1 MMEVAMVQAVFMEVL
16 CWNRARIHFLSN
28 FLVALLKVR
37 TVNLVEIA
45 TAFSGKAKKDS
56 KYRRIKRFFQSFQ
69 IDAYTIACLI
79 TQLLPLREARWVLV
93 MDRTNWQLGKETINV
108 LMLGIAHQG
117 IAFPLLWMLLS
128 KAGNSNTTERICL
141 MNRFLR
147 CFGVEK
153 IDFFTADREFIG
165 KAWFSYLLEKCIAFR
180 IRIRANMLISNARG
194 FLVPAHTLFRDLG
207 AGQYKILQGKR
218 KVRGIDLYVIG
229 LRLPDGE
236 YLLLVTDQHPQTAW
250 DDYAKRWGI
259 ETLFGAFKS
268 RGFRFEETHMTHP
281 ERISKL
287 IAWMAIAFC
296 WAHNTGEWLNERQP
310 IEIKTHGRKAIS
322 LFRYGL
328 DHLREMLLNI
338 NEAYQEF
345 KNMVKLLRAYLTAD
359 PPPLTHQTKDQR
371 DCQYILNHVE
381 HTTKLPRAA

>member
-1 MMEVAMVQAVFMEVL
+1 MMEVAMVQAVFMDVL

-45 TAFSGKAKKDS
+45 TAFSGRAKKDS
-56 KYRRIKRFFQSFQ
+56 KYRRIKRFFQSFP
-69 IDAYTIACLI
+69 IDAFTIACLI
-79 TQLLPLREARWVLV
+79 TQLLPLREASWVLV
-93 MDRTNWQLGKETINV
+93 MDRTNWKLGKATINV

-128 KAGNSNTTERICL
+128 KTGNSNTTERIGL
-141 MNRFLR
+141 MNQFLR

-165 KAWFSYLLEKCIAFR
+165 KEWFSYLLEKGIAFR

-194 FLVPAHTLFRDLG
+194 ILVPANTLFRDLG
-207 AGQYKILQGKR
+207 VGAYKILPGKR

-236 YLLLVTDQHPQTAW
+236 YLILVADKHPQTAL

-259 ETLFGAFKS
+259 ETLFGALKS
-268 RGFRFEETHMTHP
+268 RGFRFEDTHMTHP
-281 ERISKL
+281 ERISKR
-287 IAWMAIAFC
+287 IALMAIAFC
-296 WAHNTGEWLNERQP
+296 WAHNTGEWLNDRQP
-310 IEIKTHGRKAIS
+310 IEIKKHGRKAIS

-328 DHLREMLLNI
+328 DHLRERLLNI
-338 NEAYQEF
+338 NEEYQQF
-345 KNMVKLLRAYLTAD
+345 NNMVQLLRAYLTDD
-359 PPPLTHQTKDQR
+359 PPPLTHQTNDQR
-371 DCQYILNHVE
+371 DRQYILNHVK
-381 HTTKLPRAA
+381 HTIRLPMAA

>member
-16 CWNRARIHFLSN
+16 CWNRARVNFLSN
-28 FLVALLKVR
+28 FIIALLKVK
-37 TVNLVEIA
+37 TVNLTEIA

-56 KYRRIKRFFQSFQ
+56 KYRRIKRFFQSFP
-69 IDAYTIACLI
+69 IDAYTLAGLI
-79 TQLLPLREARWVLV
+79 TPLLPMGEARWVLV
-93 MDRTNWQLGKETINV
+93 MDRTNWKLGTATINI
-108 LMLGIAHQG
+108 LLLGIAHQG
-117 IAFPLLWMLLS
+117 IAFPILWTLLS
-128 KAGNSNTTERICL
+128 KAGNSNTTERIDL

-165 KAWFSYLLEKCIAFR
+165 KEWFSYLLEKAIAFR

-194 FLVPAHTLFRDLG
+194 ILVPAHTLFRDLG
-207 AGQYKILQGKR
+207 VGQYKILPGKR
-218 KVRGIDLYVIG
+218 KVRGIRLYVIG
-229 LRLPDGE
+229 LLLPDGQ
-236 YLLLVTDQHPQTAW
+236 YLILVTDQHPQTALE
-250 DDYAKRWGI
+250 DYAQRWDI
-259 ETLFGAFKS
+259 ETLFGALKS

-287 IAWMAIAFC
+287 IALMTIALC
-296 WAHNTGEWLNERQP
+296 WAHHTGQWLHERQP

-338 NEAYQEF
+338 NENYQEF
-345 KNMVKLLRAYLTAD
+345 KEMVNLLRTYLTGY
-359 PPPLTHQTKDQR
+359 PPSLAQKTKDRR
-371 DCQYILNHVE
+371 DAQYIVKQVE
-381 HTTKLPRAA
+381 DRMKLPMAA

>member
-16 CWNRARIHFLSN
+16 CWNRARINFLSN
-28 FLVALLKVR
+28 FIVALLKVR
-37 TVNLVEIA
+37 TVNLTEIA

-69 IDAYTIACLI
+69 LDTFTTACLI
-79 TQLLPLREARWVLV
+79 TSLLPMREASWVLV
-93 MDRTNWQLGKETINV
+93 MDRTNWNLGTETINV

-117 IAFPLLWMLLS
+117 IAFPILWRLLS

-141 MNRFLR
+141 INRFLR

-165 KAWFSYLLEKCIAFR
+165 KEWFSYLLEKCIAFR

-194 FLVPAHTLFRDLG
+194 ILVPAHTLFRDLG
-207 AGQYKILQGKR
+207 AGEYKILEGKR
-218 KVRGIDLYVIG
+218 KVRGINLYVIG

-236 YLLLVTDQHPQTAW
+236 YLLLVTDQRPQTAL

-268 RGFRFEETHMTHP
+268 RGFRFEDTHMTHP

-287 IAWMAIAFC
+287 IALMAIAFC
-296 WAHNTGEWLNERQP
+296 WAHNTGEWLNDRQP

-338 NEAYQEF
+338 NENYQEF
-345 KNMVKLLRAYLTAD
+345 KNMVKLLHTYLTSD
-359 PPPLTHQTKDQR
+359 PPPLALETDDPR
-371 DCQYILNHVE
+371 DAQYIVKQVE
-381 HTTKLPRAA
+381 DTMKLPMAA

>member
-1 MMEVAMVQAVFMEVL
+1 MMEVAMVQAVFMDVL
-16 CWNRARIHFLSN
+16 SWNRARINFLSN
-28 FLVALLKVR
+28 FIVALLKVK
-37 TVNLVEIA
+37 TVNLAEIA
-45 TAFSGKAKKDS
+45 TAFSGRAKKDS

-69 IDAYTIACLI
+69 IDAFTIACLI
-79 TQLLPLREARWVLV
+79 TPLLPLEEATWVLV
-93 MDRTNWQLGKETINV
+93 MDRTNWKLGKATINV

-117 IAFPLLWMLLS
+117 IAFPILWRLVS

-165 KAWFSYLLEKCIAFR
+165 KEWFSYLLEKGIAFR
-180 IRIRANMLISNARG
+180 IRIRENMVISNARG
-194 FLVPAHTLFRDLG
+194 ILVPAKTLFRDLG
-207 AGQYKILQGKR
+207 VGRYKILEGKR
-218 KVRGIDLYVIG
+218 KIREISLYVIG

-236 YLLLVTDQHPQTAW
+236 YLILVTDQHPQTALE
-250 DDYAKRWGI
+250 DYAKRWEI

-268 RGFRFEETHMTHP
+268 RGFRFEDTHMTHP

-287 IAWMAIAFC
+287 IALMTIAFC
-296 WAHNTGEWLNERQP
+296 WAYHTGEWLNDRQP
-310 IEIKTHGRKAIS
+310 IEIKKHGRKAIS

-338 NEAYQEF
+338 NENSQEF
-345 KNMVKLLRAYLTAD
+345 KEMVERLRTYLTSD
-359 PPPLTHQTKDQR
+359 PPPLAQEADDPSACPYPVKQ
-371 DCQYILNHVE
+371 VE
-381 HTTKLPRAA
+381 DTMKLPMAA